1 MTKILYI
8 TLLVGMLFGCSSVPK
23 AAECY
28 GEFKSLN
35 PDFQYTGDLKAKK
48 SRANNPEGGES

>member
-1 MTKILYI
+1 MFKILI
-8 TLLVGMLFGCSSVPK
+8 TTLLVGMLYGCSSVPK

-48 SRANNPEGGES
+48 GISNDAEGGES